1 MVKKDVEDIYNVLKE
16 VKNAD
21 TKKKIA
27 QMINMCRLHET
38 LVGIAVGVVVIMIH
52 CTRTIKKAYCRG
64 YCHACKKRGRAV

>member
-38 LVGIAVGVVVIMIH
+38 LVGIAVGVVVIIIH
-52 CTRTIKKAYCRG
+52 FTRTIKKS
-64 YCHACKKRGRAV
+64 

>member
-27 QMINMCRLHET
+27 QMIN
-38 LVGIAVGVVVIMIH
+38 IH
-52 CTRTIKKAYCRG
+52 VQYSFSIIYP
-64 YCHACKKRGRAV
+64 

>member
-1 MVKKDVEDIYNVLKE
+1 MIIMVKKDVEDIYNVLKE

-52 CTRTIKKAYCRG
+52 CTR
-64 YCHACKKRGRAV
+64 ACLKNILNCLF